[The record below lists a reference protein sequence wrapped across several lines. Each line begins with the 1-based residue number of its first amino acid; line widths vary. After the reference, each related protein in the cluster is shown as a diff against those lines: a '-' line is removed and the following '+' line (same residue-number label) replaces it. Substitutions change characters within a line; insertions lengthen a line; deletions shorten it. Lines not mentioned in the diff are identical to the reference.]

1 MTIGTW
7 LLVALLGGT
16 GSIARFLVDGLVGE
30 RADGRWFG
38 AGRFPWGTFVVNIS
52 GAAVLGGVSGVALT
66 GNALILA
73 GTATLGSYTTLS
85 TWVLESHRLG
95 QDDQLL
101 IGLANLLGS
110 LVVGFGAVALGHAVG
125 AAL

>member
-1 MTIGTW
+1 MTLGTW
-7 LLVALLGGT
+7 LLVALLGGI

-30 RADGRWFG
+30 RARGG
-38 AGRFPWGTFVVNIS
+38 GPFPWGTFVVNIS
-52 GAAVLGGVSGVALT
+52 GAALLGGVAGAALT

-85 TWVLESHRLG
+85 TWILESHRLG
-95 QDDQLL
+95 QDDQL
-101 IGLANLLGS
+101 GVAWANLLGS
-110 LVVGFGAVALGHAVG
+110 LVIGFAALALGHVVG